1 MDGTSGGRRTAV
13 NAPRQVPGLAAAGR
27 QMYAWADGAGL
38 LAGPGDRDR
47 MERTAPDLFI
57 GLCYPQAPPDRLA
70 ALCRFAI
77 WSWLV
82 DDALDAHTLNAAQT
96 ARAVAELI
104 EELDAQEAARAA
116 RAAGPVGEV
125 YGPLY
130 AGRSPAWRQAL
141 RAETAA
147 WLGTLVTEANDRD
160 RRRSMTVVEFL
171 AHRRLSSNI
180 QTCMHLAEY
189 ASGVDLPSPVREAPA
204 LARARELGA
213 LWCGLYNDL
222 CSITRDRAEGNQHN
236 AVLVVHEVDGA
247 DLRDAVRTVET
258 IAVRTLAAFQAA
270 VRDVPRHSQA
280 TQVARAYGTVVRGNY
295 DFHNSRPRYSAPG
308 DTGGHGRT
316 DEARV

>member
-1 MDGTSGGRRTAV
+1 
-13 NAPRQVPGLAAAGR
+13 
-27 QMYAWADGAGL
+27 MYAWAHGAGL
-38 LAGPGDRDR
+38 ISGPADRNR
-47 MERTAPDLFI
+47 MERTGPDVFI

-82 DDALDAHTLNAAQT
+82 DDALDAHTLDAAQT
-96 ARAVAELI
+96 ARAVGELI
-104 EELDAQEAARAA
+104 GNLDAREAAHG
-116 RAAGPVGEV
+116 AGPVGEV

-130 AGRSPAWRQAL
+130 AGRSTGWRQAL

-189 ASGVDLPSPVREAPA
+189 ASGVDLPEPVRELPA
-204 LARARELGA
+204 LTRARELGA

-247 DLRDAVRTVET
+247 GLRDAVRTVET

-270 VRDVPRHSQA
+270 VRDVPAHAQA
-280 TQVARAYGTVVRGNY
+280 AEVARAYGSVVRGNY
-295 DFHNSRPRYSAPG
+295 DFHNSRPRYTAPG
-308 DTGGHGRT
+308 DTGENGRT